1 MSVAES
7 RQMFWVVL
15 ARFSSNKYEWIFERK
30 ILGRREGFEISW
42 KNSSSF
48 FFHFLVNFSFFSF
61 CNCCNTM
68 IKIDNH
74 IVSTHKSS
82 HLDMRCSKIFGY
94 SSLSRSLLKLQ
105 ISKIS
110 KTMNICIDNR
120 SIIQQRSN
128 NKFIRIERFERQ
140 LLLTETIINSFH
152 FCCSNNPPLSRAKL
166 ILCD

>member
-1 MSVAES
+1 MKKFLDLLFPFS
-7 RQMFWVVL
+7 RQ
-15 ARFSSNKYEWIFERK
+15 
-30 ILGRREGFEISW
+30 
-42 KNSSSF
+42 F
-48 FFHFLVNFSFFSF
+48 FFLFFLQLLY
-61 CNCCNTM
+61 TM

>member
-1 MSVAES
+1 MNIRKKNIRKKRRIRNFLKKFLDLLLPLS
-7 RQMFWVVL
+7 RQ
-15 ARFSSNKYEWIFERK
+15 
-30 ILGRREGFEISW
+30 
-42 KNSSSF
+42 F
-48 FFHFLVNFSFFSF
+48 FFLFFLQLLY
-61 CNCCNTM
+61 TM

-82 HLDMRCSKIFGY
+82 HLDMRCSKIFGC
-94 SSLSRSLLKLQ
+94 SSLSRSLLQ

>member
-1 MSVAES
+1 MNIWKKNIRKKKRIRNFLKKFLELLLPLS
-7 RQMFWVVL
+7 RQ
-15 ARFSSNKYEWIFERK
+15 
-30 ILGRREGFEISW
+30 
-42 KNSSSF
+42 F
-48 FFHFLVNFSFFSF
+48 FFLFFLQLLY
-61 CNCCNTM
+61 TM